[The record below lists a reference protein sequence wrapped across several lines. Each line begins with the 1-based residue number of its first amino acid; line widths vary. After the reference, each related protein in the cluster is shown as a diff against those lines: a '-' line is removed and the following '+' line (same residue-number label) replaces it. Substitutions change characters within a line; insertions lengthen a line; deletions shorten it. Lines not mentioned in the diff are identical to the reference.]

1 MKNLILIF
9 LFLLFTLALGFI
21 FPIDDLYR
29 DHYLTKEIL
38 DTATP
43 FDVTINQELLKKLN
57 PAYEQ

>member
-1 MKNLILIF
+1 MKSLVAIAILLIASLGLGLIF
-9 LFLLFTLALGFI
+9 PLN
-21 FPIDDLYR
+21 PLYR